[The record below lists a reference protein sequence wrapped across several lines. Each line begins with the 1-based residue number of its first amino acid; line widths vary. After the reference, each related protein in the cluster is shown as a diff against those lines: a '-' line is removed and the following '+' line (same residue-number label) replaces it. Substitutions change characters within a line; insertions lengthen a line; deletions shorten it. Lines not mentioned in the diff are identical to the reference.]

1 MFARTAQV
9 KYTTKKSGASVS
21 DFVSTAAMQ
30 MLIGEVSLG
39 ARIIIIIKLPF
50 KLVAACTLSTL

>member
-39 ARIIIIIKLPF
+39 ARIIIIKLPF